1 MKRCTAER
9 DKTLND
15 LCSQPK
21 KETDIATVQEK
32 EINIDNF
39 KNFHAKRRWKVSQKE
54 GKLKNISTAVLHTV
68 CLDNRSK
75 L

>member
-1 MKRCTAER
+1 MYVQYYTVNCSKADPMKRCTAER

-39 KNFHAKRRWKVSQKE
+39 KNFHAKRRWKVSQ
-54 GKLKNISTAVLHTV
+54 
-68 CLDNRSK
+68 
-75 L
+75 